1 MNSRSRGTWRWLV
14 VLALGAAFAALVI
27 AWIAVLVAEADG
39 SSSKNNQNAFG
50 HLTALLVLILFTV
63 AVRLM
68 GGNLRGFILG
78 KDNRVST
85 SKVQVVIWTYAIA
98 GALMSLI
105 AATWVGPDTGFDKLT
120 DPDFNFEDYLV
131 LLGGPFAA
139 AVLARAIVGSQ
150 VANGETAKPPGEP
163 SASQVFT
170 NDAGDAN
177 LVDCQYLL
185 FNLVALAYFLGA
197 FLESPAGGLPD
208 IPTVLFVL
216 TGASA
221 AGYVSNKA
229 IASGKPSVTSVVPA
243 KGQPDTEIEIFGAA
257 LLFPIEEGAEVEAGS
272 PALFHPVRVMIGDLE
287 APLVDGSLTHTKSGD
302 DRLKAKVPAS
312 LAAGQYDVKVLNFRG
327 TPSDAKQFHVT
338 ALPPL

>member
-1 MNSRSRGTWRWLV
+1 MDSPSAGTWRLLFR
-14 VLALGAAFAALVI
+14 LALGAAGATLLIV
-27 AWIAVLVAEADG
+27 WIVVLVAEVNG
-39 SSSKNNQNAFG
+39 SSSTDNQNAFG
-50 HLTALLVLILFTV
+50 HLTALLVLALFTV

-68 GGNLRGFILG
+68 GGNLSGFILG
-78 KDNRVST
+78 KDNRIST

-98 GALMSLI
+98 GALLSLI

-150 VANGETAKPPGEP
+150 VANGDAAKPPGEP

-170 NDAGDAN
+170 NDAGDAD

-185 FNLVALAYFLGA
+185 FNLVALVYFLGA
-197 FLESPAGGLPD
+197 FLESPAGSLPD
-208 IPTVLFVL
+208 IPTVLFIL

-229 IASGKPSVTSVVPA
+229 IASGKPSIMSLFPA
-243 KGQPDTEIEIFGAA
+243 KGKPGTDVEIFGAA

-272 PALFHPVRVMIGDLE
+272 AAAFHPVRVIIGDVE
-287 APLVDGSLTHTKSGD
+287 AAPVDGTVTHTKSGD
-302 DRLKAKVPAS
+302 DRLKAKVPT
-312 LAAGQYDVKVLNFRG
+312 LDAGQYDVKVLNFRG
-327 TPSDAKQFHVT
+327 TPSDVKQFEVL
-338 ALPPL
+338 AP